1 MPFSHLQI
9 ALMQQGDQA
18 ALAIKNEPSSRKRCT
33 MDRRRRDVVLMKM
46 INEDSIL
53 TKLNG
58 DGRSYWTL
66 MDTLGHI
73 HEIPE

>member
-1 MPFSHLQI
+1 
-9 ALMQQGDQA
+9 
-18 ALAIKNEPSSRKRCT
+18 

-53 TKLNG
+53 TKLIG
-58 DGRSYWTL
+58 DGRSYWSL

-73 HEIPE
+73 HEIPEEFLNILEKEDWSSLQV